1 MKTSSTESSFSTYLV
16 GNRRKRGVIGRQKT
30 FIGMCLSVWTNIDF
44 PIRGKI
50 SFHLWKCHW
59 DLLRGEK
66 TFHRERQ
73 VKLALIP
80 FTSSSAGKTEMKFR
94 RPVNTPCDCSFLHN
108 LLPWEYPVLGP
119 PGPVLRIHR
128 GLGKSDRKTPAYFSN
143 HSTRYPFICMI
154 VTFSSTRMWAPPGL
168 GLCFLTIP
176 AGTNPSWGRLSV
188 NICALERKRWSFR
201 DVKRRK
207 WEPKGEMPFSARDRV
222 EGGWARKEGGD
233 DGGSSREGPGRLL
246 SAEQSGENQEHIA
259 DVKPG
264 RRMARRR
271 WASRVWEH
279 RGSFPAVRSP
289 LGNGGA
295 GTGQVERPASR
306 SHLIPRWAPPS
317 FSVISVEYDGWKR
330 VNTKLL
336 ITMNTKEKQ
345 LFTLGRKLRPIFIT
359 NNECVS
365 TDGRLGLR
373 VRPKEY
379 SKCTRQM

>member
-1 MKTSSTESSFSTYLV
+1 MKTGSTELSLSTYLV

-66 TFHRERQ
+66 TFHQERQ

-80 FTSSSAGKTEMKFR
+80 FTSSSAGKTGMKFR
-94 RPVNTPCDCSFLHN
+94 RPVNTPCNCSFLHN

-119 PGPVLRIHR
+119 PGPVLRTHR

-143 HSTRYPFICMI
+143 HSTRYHFICMI

-222 EGGWARKEGGD
+222 EGGWVRKEGGD
-233 DGGSSREGPGRLL
+233 DGGGSREDPGRLL
-246 SAEQSGENQEHIA
+246 SAVRRESGAHSWCKAGEE
-259 DVKPG
+259 DG
-264 RRMARRR
+264 
-271 WASRVWEH
+271 EE
-279 RGSFPAVRSP
+279 AVSQP
-289 LGNGGA
+289 
-295 GTGQVERPASR
+295 
-306 SHLIPRWAPPS
+306 
-317 FSVISVEYDGWKR
+317 
-330 VNTKLL
+330 
-336 ITMNTKEKQ
+336 
-345 LFTLGRKLRPIFIT
+345 
-359 NNECVS
+359 
-365 TDGRLGLR
+365 GLR
-373 VRPKEY
+373 TQRKFPCSTESLRERRCWNWTGREARKQESPYTQMGTSIFLCDQCWVWWIKMCEY
-379 SKCTRQM
+379 QITHYYEHQRKTVVHFRLKAETHFYNK